1 MKKNTLLLLHI
12 CCAPCGAGCINH
24 PFLNTGDRRELI
36 LYYSN
41 SNLDSA
47 DEFQRRLEYVRKLG
61 KLYSIPVEVDPYD
74 HEAWLQ
80 AVKGLGS
87 APEGGGRC
95 RRCFAYS
102 LARTAGRAK
111 ELGCNF
117 ATTLTVSPRKSSRI
131 IFETGQQ
138 WPEFEPL
145 DFKKKDGYL
154 TGTRLAGEQNFYR
167 QNYCGCEFSKSSA
180 SASGTV
186 PEITPPPSKT
196 PELS

>member
-80 AVKGLGS
+80 AVKGLES

-95 RRCFAYS
+95 RRCF
-102 LARTAGRAK
+102 RTAER
-111 ELGCNF
+111 CD
-117 ATTLTVSPRKSSRI
+117 
-131 IFETGQQ
+131 TGNG
-138 WPEFEPL
+138 
-145 DFKKKDGYL
+145 DG
-154 TGTRLAGEQNFYR
+154 T
-167 QNYCGCEFSKSSA
+167 GCEFA
-180 SASGTV
+180 QFCRFV
-186 PEITPPPSKT
+186 RR
-196 PELS
+196 